1 MDQYVDT
8 STKDVSLLEN
18 QILKYLSQ
26 KTEPYTCV
34 RFIFAWLKDEDVLK
48 PDESKKRLDQALNS
62 LTKRKMI
69 ACKIIN
75 DIPMYKFLSNGPA
88 KKALPVFS
96 PPQRRCSNIPV
107 GYIMTDLM
115 PDTFV
120 SNQLVEQC
128 TKLWLDHF
136 KTQITSGVARDHTTS
151 KIRFDVPT
159 QSYRKMLEENHTGTV
174 VAKAFSKACG
184 AMKEIGWNCHVSSV
198 LGPPNITF
206 SI

>member
-8 STKDVSLLEN
+8 STKDGSLLEN

-34 RFIFAWLKDEDVLK
+34 QFIFAWLKGEAVLE
-48 PDESKKRLDQALNS
+48 PNESKKRLNQALNS

-69 ACKIIN
+69 VHKIIN
-75 DIPMYKFLSNGPA
+75 GIPMYRFLSNELP
-88 KKALPVFS
+88 KKVVRVSS

-107 GYIMTDLM
+107 GYIMADLM

-120 SNQLVEQC
+120 SNQPVEQC

-136 KTQITSGVARDHTTS
+136 KTQMTSGVARDHTTS
-151 KIRFDVPT
+151 KIRFEVHT
-159 QSYRKMLEENHTGTV
+159 QTYYKMLEENHTGVV
-174 VAKAFSKACG
+174 VAKAFSKACR
-184 AMKEIGWNCHVSSV
+184 AMKEIGWNCHVSFV
-198 LGPPNITF
+198 LGPPNITLY
-206 SI
+206 I